1 MDGGLCS
8 WPAGVVAQLGK
19 GGSTCRRREGTV
31 SSVAGIVLRLLIIGI
46 VDRTEVP
53 KRELV
58 AWLNAW
64 ELIVGGY
71 GSMFGCCVVVASGN
85 RGLDRDSDA
94 SNPSGLHAFLVW
106 S

>member
-8 WPAGVVAQLGK
+8 WPAGVVTQLGK
-19 GGSTCRRREGTV
+19 GRSTCRRREGTV

-46 VDRTEVP
+46 VGCVDRTDVP

-71 GSMFGCCVVVASGN
+71 GSVLGCCVVVASGN
-85 RGLDRDSDA
+85 RGLDRDSSA
-94 SNPSGLHAFLVW
+94 STV
-106 S
+106 